1 MARSERVLLSLP
13 CDKRTI
19 RFTLSIDKVNSMLET
34 RNAETSQ
41 QNKKT
46 PAHLI
51 RHTHNSCTSSM
62 SYASHVIYLSQTFLI
77 SSVSTSRHGMPR
89 SMRPDKDHADT
100 NNSAQQAELLNQAQA
115 ANTKRVRQSGLDFFN
130 VLRKRRLGVVRR
142 VVRSSSRLNLE
153 GFRDVRLE
161 FVQRH
166 DRIGGTF

>member
-1 MARSERVLLSLP
+1 
-13 CDKRTI
+13 
-19 RFTLSIDKVNSMLET
+19 
-34 RNAETSQ
+34 
-41 QNKKT
+41 
-46 PAHLI
+46 
-51 RHTHNSCTSSM
+51 
-62 SYASHVIYLSQTFLI
+62 
-77 SSVSTSRHGMPR
+77 MPR